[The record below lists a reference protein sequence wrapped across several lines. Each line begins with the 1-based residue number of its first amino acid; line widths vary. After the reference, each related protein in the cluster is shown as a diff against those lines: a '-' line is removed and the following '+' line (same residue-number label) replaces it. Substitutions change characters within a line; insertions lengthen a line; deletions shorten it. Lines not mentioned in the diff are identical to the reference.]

1 MGDIGIP
8 SRRDRIIASTVNA
21 VAALALYIVTSMLL
35 GMVVIFLFARDSIG
49 LAWGAQAGGDVMR
62 QSTAAADASVP
73 TWASM
78 GVLVLAALMA
88 WLGSA
93 RFGRG
98 MIGDPVGSMKAVG
111 PDGAPV
117 SRGRT
122 LLRGGVPVL
131 IGVVGILLGL
141 GPTAVFVLI
150 VCAGV
155 AAYREDR
162 RGPFEMIAKVHFES
176 TVAVK
181 VDRETRR
188 EQLRATKATAPADE

>member
-35 GMVVIFLFARDSIG
+35 GLVTVFAFARDS
-49 LAWGAQAGGDVMR
+49 LSLGALSPSGDVTH
-62 QSTAAADASVP
+62 QAAATANTEVP
-73 TWASM
+73 VWASM